1 MLTLSAFAAWGTA
14 AQAAEAAQDAAAA
27 QSPPAPAASSA
38 AASPSTPSGPSA
50 PAAQATT
57 SLADLVVTARRRAEN
72 LQRVPVSMTALG
84 PEALARAS
92 STNVTALA
100 QVVPGLSIFTPSD
113 PNNHSFAIRGQQFTF
128 GTLFPAV
135 IAYFAE
141 VPVQRVSDGSFLD
154 LSNVQVLKG
163 PQGTLF
169 GRVTDGGAILL
180 TPAKPTN
187 QYGGYLQAGL
197 GNYNQRAVEGVVNIP
212 IVSGKVLLRVSG
224 EVNRRDGYTYNLF
237 DGKKLDD
244 LAYEVGRVSLILRPT
259 DWLENYTVFN
269 YNHASQNGNSAVLT
283 AVNPAAVIT
292 AGNTGVLASM
302 QAQLAA
308 QNARGPRV
316 VNEGGPT
323 ALFGGA
329 DGITYKRLVNTV
341 VNTATVDFGGAFKLK
356 NITGY
361 VYNRERSGIIAGT
374 GPGYYESPNNF
385 LPRYDQFYE
394 QVSNETQL
402 QGKLWG
408 DRLDTTTGVY
418 FDRQKVPG
426 PAEQFYFLYGR
437 LQLSQQQY
445 PVTTSKAAY
454 TQFGLK
460 ILDGLKFDGGV
471 RYTQDHVSADTATYI
486 SFTSSPTAIPHGQCL
501 TTNAG
506 YPSAIVSLACVHS
519 DATFGVWTY
528 TLGADYQLTPNM
540 FLYASRR
547 RGYRPGGFN
556 ATSNAKVASY
566 APEFDTSNEIGIK
579 ADWRLGDMKAR
590 TNLSAFLDDYT
601 NIQQQ
606 LSISVPGGAP
616 FTALTNVA
624 AAKIKG
630 FDFDGTL
637 VPLPGLTL
645 NLSWTYLDA
654 HYDASKYS
662 ASYIAAA
669 CPANMLTTVADPG
682 KFCPLLPL
690 KVAPRDQ
697 ANAGVRYQL
706 PVPEDVGVVTIG
718 TNLSYTSPVYESGN
732 VPYGTV
738 AAHTIYNADATW
750 NSIGG
755 RPVDLHLFV
764 NNLTNKT
771 YMNSITNFTSNG
783 SLGIAF
789 AFYAPPR
796 LYGMSVRYHF

>member
-1 MLTLSAFAAWGTA
+1 MHSSTTMRALLATTVSMLTLAASVAWTTG
-14 AQAAEAAQDAAAA
+14 AQAAEAVANAAAP
-27 QSPPAPAASSA
+27 SPPPAH
-38 AASPSTPSGPSA
+38 
-50 PAAQATT
+50 ATT
-57 SLADLVVTARRRAEN
+57 NLEELVVTARRREEN
-72 LQRVPVSMTALG
+72 VQRVPVSVAALG
-84 PEALARAS
+84 PDALAKAS

-100 QVVPGLSIFTPSD
+100 QMVPGLSIFTPSD
-113 PNNHSFAIRGQQFTF
+113 PNNNSFAIRGQQFTF

-154 LSNVQVLKG
+154 LSSVQVLKG

-187 QYGGYLQAGL
+187 GYGGYLEGAV
-197 GNYNQRAVEGVVNIP
+197 GNYNRRDVEGAVNLP
-212 IVSGKVLLRVSG
+212 IVPDKVLLRVSG
-224 EVNRRDGYTYNLF
+224 EVNRRDGYTLNLF
-237 DGKKLDD
+237 NGEKLDD
-244 LAYEVGRVSLILRPT
+244 SAYEVARVSLILRPT
-259 DWLENYTVFN
+259 GWFENYTVVN
-269 YNHASQNGNSAVLT
+269 YNHADQNGNSAVLT

-292 AGNTGVLASM
+292 AGNAGVLASLE
-302 QAQLAA
+302 AQLAA

-316 VNEGGPT
+316 VNEGGPIS
-323 ALFGGA
+323 LFGGT

-341 VNTATVDFGGAFKLK
+341 VNTATVDLPDNFKLK

-361 VYNRERSGIIAGT
+361 IFNRERSGIVAGT
-374 GPGYYESPNNF
+374 NPGYYESPNNF
-385 LPRYDQFYE
+385 LPRYDQYYE

-402 QGKLWG
+402 QGQLWD
-408 DRLDTTTGVY
+408 DRLDMTAGTY
-418 FDRQKVPG
+418 FDRQRVPG
-426 PAEQFYFLYGR
+426 PAEQFYFLYGD

-454 TQFGLK
+454 AQFGLK
-460 ILDGLKFDGGV
+460 VVDGLKLNAGV
-471 RYTQDHVSADTATYI
+471 RYTQDHVSADTASYI
-486 SFTSSPTAIPHGQCL
+486 SFTTSPTAIPHGQCL

-506 YPSAIVSLACVHS
+506 YPAAIVALPCIHS

-528 TLGADYQLTPNM
+528 TLGIDYQLSRDV

-556 ATSNAKVASY
+556 ATSNPQVASY
-566 APEFDTSNEIGIK
+566 APEFDTSNEIGVK
-579 ADWRLGDMKAR
+579 ADWHMGEVKAR
-590 TNLSAFLDDYT
+590 TNLSAFADDYT

-606 LSISVPGGAP
+606 LAIAVPGGAP

-624 AAKIKG
+624 AANIKG

-645 NLSWTYLDA
+645 NLSWAYLDS

-662 ASYIAAA
+662 AAYIAAA
-669 CPANMLTTVADPG
+669 CPANMLLTVADPG

-697 ANAGVRYQL
+697 ATAGVRYQL
-706 PVPEDVGVVTIG
+706 PVPEAAGVVTLG
-718 TNLSYTSPVYESGN
+718 ANLAYVSDTYESGN
-732 VPYGTV
+732 TQYGTV
-738 AAHTIYNADATW
+738 PAHTVYNADATW
-750 NSIGG
+750 KSIGG
-755 RPVDLHLFV
+755 RPVDLRLFV

-771 YMNSITNFTSNG
+771 YANSVTNFTSNG

-796 LYGMSVRYHF
+796 LYGLSVRYHF